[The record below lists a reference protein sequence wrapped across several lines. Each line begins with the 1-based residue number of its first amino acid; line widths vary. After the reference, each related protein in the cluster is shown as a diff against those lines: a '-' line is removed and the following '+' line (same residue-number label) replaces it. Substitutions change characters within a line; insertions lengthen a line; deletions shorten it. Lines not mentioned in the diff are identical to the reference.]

1 MQTKIEKIFFD
12 LEILA
17 SELVVLN
24 TSFYWE
30 TIHFMVV
37 NGLKNSLKISD
48 STITELFVLILSI
61 NAQKILVKY
70 CR

>member
-24 TSFYWE
+24 TSFYGE

-48 STITELFVLILSI
+48 STIMELFVLILSI

>member
-24 TSFYWE
+24 TSFYGE

>member
-17 SELVVLN
+17 SELVALN

-61 NAQKILVKY
+61 KAQKILVKY

>member
-17 SELVVLN
+17 SELVALN
-24 TSFYWE
+24 TTFYWE

-48 STITELFVLILSI
+48 STIMELFVLILSI

>member
-17 SELVVLN
+17 SELVALN

-30 TIHFMVV
+30 TIYFMVV

>member
-1 MQTKIEKIFFD
+1 MQTKIEKILFD

-17 SELVVLN
+17 SELVALN

>member
-17 SELVVLN
+17 SELVALN

-30 TIHFMVV
+30 TMHFIAV
-37 NGLKNSLKISD
+37 NVLTKSPKISD
-48 STITELFVLILSI
+48 SPITELFELIFSL
-61 NAQKILVKY
+61 NDQKILEKY